1 MRRLLLAG
9 VLCLFQLFCL
19 SLAFG
24 QGGRGTIN
32 GVVSDPS
39 GALVAG
45 AQVDIKNT
53 QTGQVTTLKTTS
65 DGNFAAPF
73 LETGVYQVSAS
84 HEGFETQTQTKITL
98 TTDQVLSVNFTLKV
112 GSQNTKVEV
121 EASATQIDTTTGA
134 ISEVMDSKSI
144 VELPL
149 NGRNPATLVALA
161 PGAIDANQV
170 GGMAIPGN
178 GSGAPTETGASV
190 NGSRVSGIIYQ
201 LDGITNM
208 NNYFNTAD
216 PFPNPDAT
224 QEFRVITNNF
234 DAQYGGT
241 SGAIV
246 SIATRSGTNQWHGTL
261 FEFLRNN
268 VLNSKEYF
276 TQQADPLKRNQFGGS
291 IGGPIIKD
299 KLFIFGNLQITR
311 ENVSAS
317 NSGTSVPNSLQ
328 LAGNFGDI
336 CNSGF
341 TGGICNDRSGCP
353 PGSAVSATC
362 TVEDQLY
369 KSWNDHTAD
378 NIYPNNVIDPSTFS
392 TFATTFEKG
401 LPQPD
406 GTTDPQGLVNVLGIL
421 QQNNAYEYTTRVDY
435 NISNSQT
442 LSARFFDYHFFRP
455 TFTGQGNYLAGGG
468 NARSNLANVLN
479 AEVSHIWTIRP
490 NLVNALRLGF
500 STNDTA
506 AKTGITAVGGGP
518 LNFQSLGVNL
528 NEISN
533 FIGYVTTNGF
543 SVSGIPVVQ
552 GRHNWTLDDTVS
564 MTTGKHT
571 ITAGFNVYTQYS
583 LEQATWEGDPLVFF
597 NGAVTGNSF
606 ADYLL
611 GLPNQVSAS
620 GGEYNRYTAT
630 DYAAFGQDSIK
641 LKPNLTVNLGLRW
654 EPQVAPV
661 SVGDHIADYYP
672 GQQSTR
678 FVNAPAG
685 LVFPGDAGVPKG
697 GWNSNWHAFY
707 PHVSVAWSPKM
718 LPNTTI
724 RSAFAMEGI
733 PYDYS
738 YYNHQSAN
746 APFSPAYNILY
757 NQVAASPT
765 CPGGVLTIANPF
777 GCFPATGNVDPF
789 PPFAGP
795 NFHPAANVAIALPV
809 SLQSVFTPGFNP
821 GTDETWNLS
830 VQHSIGNDF
839 LLGATYIGH
848 HDYHLPTALE
858 NSPGIFNC
866 APVGPNCTQAQF
878 NANNTPLLLSQ
889 GFNTVLAYDSIGV
902 DSYNAIQFSVE
913 KRFTHGLQFSS
924 NYTYSKLLDMQAQ
937 GSISNVGSLY
947 DPYNPRAAYGISDL
961 NTPQIWNNTVV
972 YQTPKLSH
980 FGKLGSTL
988 LGSWE
993 TSFIWQLHSGRPFTI
1008 GGGNNPASS
1017 CGGDNASCANPEG
1030 TKDADHADLVAGQS
1044 LDVHSGSKSHWLGQ
1058 YFNTAAFTYNAV
1070 GTFGNSGR
1078 NIMYGPGWNSADI
1091 QFSKNF
1097 PFRERYN
1104 VQFRWEMFNAF
1115 NRTEFGNPSTD
1126 YNPSNTSGFG
1136 EITSTQCNG
1145 AIQCIGGPRVMQA
1158 GLKLTF

>member
-1 MRRLLLAG
+1 MRRLFVTG
-9 VLCLFQLFCL
+9 VLCLFQFICL
-19 SLAFG
+19 SLAYG

-32 GVVSDPS
+32 GTVADPS
-39 GALVAG
+39 GALIGG
-45 AQVDIKNT
+45 AQVTIKNT
-53 QTGQVTTLKTTS
+53 LTGQVTTVNTTS
-65 DGNFAAPF
+65 DGNYSVPF
-73 LETGVYQVSAS
+73 LAIGKYDISAS
-84 HEGFETQTQTKITL
+84 HEGFETQTATNLPL
-98 TTDQVLSVNFTLKV
+98 TADQVATENFTLKI
-112 GSQNTKVEV
+112 GSSSTHVEV

-134 ISEVMDSKSI
+134 ISDVIDSKSI
-144 VELPL
+144 TELPL

-190 NGSRVSGIIYQ
+190 NGSRVSGVIYQ

-234 DAQYGGT
+234 DAQYGFT

-246 SIATRSGTNQWHGTL
+246 SIATRSGTNQWHGAA

-276 TQQADPLKRNQFGGS
+276 TQQANPLKRNQFGGS

-317 NSGTSVPNSLQ
+317 NSGTQVPNNAE
-328 LAGNFGDI
+328 LAGDFSGI
-336 CNSGF
+336 CNTGF
-341 TGGICNDRSGCP
+341 TAGICNDRSSSG
-353 PGSAVSATC
+353 GI
-362 TVEDQLY
+362 ENQLY
-369 KSWNDHTAD
+369 KGYVGLGHTVA
-378 NIYPNNVIDPSTFS
+378 NAYLNNYIDPSTFS
-392 TFATTFEKG
+392 TFGTTFEQG
-401 LPQPD
+401 LPK
-406 GTTDPQGLVNVLGIL
+406 TDAANGLVNVLGIP
-421 QQNNAYEYTTRVDY
+421 QHNNAYEFTTRADY
-435 NISNSQT
+435 NISPSQT
-442 LSARFFDYHFFRP
+442 LSVRFFDYHFFRP
-455 TFTGQGNYLAGGG
+455 TFSGAGNYLAGGG
-468 NARSNLANVLN
+468 NARSNLAKVMN

-490 NLVNALRLGF
+490 NLVNDLRLGF
-500 STNDTA
+500 STNNTA
-506 AKTGITAVGGGP
+506 ALTGITAVGGGP
-518 LNFQSLGVNL
+518 LNFAALGSNL

-533 FIGYVTTNGF
+533 FIGYVTTSGF

-552 GRHNWTLDDTVS
+552 GRHNWTLNDTVS
-564 MTTGKHT
+564 LTTGKHT
-571 ITAGFNVYTQYS
+571 ITTGFTVYTQYS

-597 NGAVTGNSF
+597 DGGAITGNSF
-606 ADYLL
+606 ADFLL
-611 GLPNQVSAS
+611 GLPREVDAS

-641 LKPNLTVNLGLRW
+641 LKPNLSINVGVRW

-672 GQQSTR
+672 GQKSTR
-678 FVNAPAG
+678 FPNAPAG
-685 LVFPGDAGVPKG
+685 LVFPGDAGVGQG
-697 GWNSNWHAFY
+697 GWNSNWHGFY
-707 PHVSVAWSPKM
+707 PRVSVAWSPRM

-724 RSAFAMEGI
+724 RSAFALQGI

-746 APFSPAYNILY
+746 APFSPAYTIDY
-757 NQVAASPT
+757 NQVVASPT
-765 CPGGVLTIANPF
+765 CPGGILTIANPF
-777 GCFPATGNVDPF
+777 GCYPSTGNVDPF

-795 NFHPAANVAIALPV
+795 ADHPTANVAFALPV
-809 SLQSVFTPGFNP
+809 TLSAVFTKGFNP

-830 VQHSIGNDF
+830 IQHSIGNDF

-848 HDYHLPTALE
+848 HDYDLPLVLE
-858 NSPGIFNC
+858 FSPGIFNC
-866 APVGPNCTQAQF
+866 APVGPNCTQTQF
-878 NANNTPLLLSQ
+878 DGNGGTRLLASEN
-889 GFNTVLAYDSIGV
+889 FNSVGGYASIGV
-902 DSYNAIQFSVE
+902 DSYNAVQLSVE

-924 NYTYSKLLDMQAQ
+924 NYTYSKLLDMSAQ
-937 GSISNVGSLY
+937 GSFSNVGSLY
-947 DPYNPRAAYGISDL
+947 NPYNPRASYGISDL

-972 YQTPKLSH
+972 YQTPKLSSM
-980 FGKLGSTL
+980 GKVASTL

-993 TSFIWQLHSGRPFTI
+993 TSFIWQLHSGRPFSI
-1008 GGGNNPASS
+1008 GGGSNPLSN
-1017 CGGDNASCANPEG
+1017 CGGDNASCA
-1030 TKDADHADLVAGQS
+1030 DVSSDLADRVSGQS
-1044 LDVHSGSKSHWLGQ
+1044 LKVHQGSKAQWIQQ
-1058 YFNTAAFTYNAV
+1058 YFNPAAFTYNAP

-1078 NIMYGPGWNSADI
+1078 NIMYAPGWNSADM

-1115 NRTEFGNPSTD
+1115 NRTEFNGPSTD
-1126 YNPSNTSGFG
+1126 YNPSSTGTFG
-1136 EITSTQCNG
+1136 QITSTQCNG

-1158 GLKLTF
+1158 GLKLNF